1 MLYNIN
7 VIIEVI
13 KMNKKIIRLI
23 SIISIFFTIIS
34 INFVVHADSINNV
47 KNDSSSVKQES
58 NNINVNSTII
68 NVNSEKKKNSVNHP
82 LNKKQ
87 VENKSKVN
95 IKNDL
100 VPDVSQV
107 TFTEVKNAFNSNG
120 LFMPN
125 VKGEDFSFI
134 PVHIVK
140 IDQNGK
146 QEIIDRALYMDNVPF
161 TGYDLSTQ
169 TFYYEGVPYTGFK
182 VNTSKAFYINK
193 NEKVTNNKYK
203 FNNSSLK
210 PSSENTTLPK
220 TNENDGI
227 LDLILGLL
235 LIPFTLIL
243 KNI

>member
-13 KMNKKIIRLI
+13 KMNKKMTRLI
-23 SIISIFFTIIS
+23 FIISIFFTIIS

-58 NNINVNSTII
+58 NNINANSTTI
-68 NVNSEKKKNSVNHP
+68 NINSEKKKNSVNRL

-107 TFTEVKNAFNSNG
+107 TFTEVKNAFNSDG

-182 VNTSKAFYINK
+182 VNTSKAFYISK

-210 PSSENTTLPK
+210 PSSENTALPK

-243 KNI
+243 KNV

>member
-13 KMNKKIIRLI
+13 KMNKKMTRLI
-23 SIISIFFTIIS
+23 FIISIFFTIIS

-58 NNINVNSTII
+58 NNINSNSTII

-87 VENKSKVN
+87 AENKSKVN

-107 TFTEVKNAFNSNG
+107 TFAEVKNAFNSNG

-193 NEKVTNNKYK
+193 NEKVTNNKCK

-210 PSSENTTLPK
+210 LSSENTTLPK
-220 TNENDGI
+220 TNENNGI

-243 KNI
+243 KNV

>member
-1 MLYNIN
+1 
-7 VIIEVI
+7 
-13 KMNKKIIRLI
+13 
-23 SIISIFFTIIS
+23 
-34 INFVVHADSINNV
+34 
-47 KNDSSSVKQES
+47 
-58 NNINVNSTII
+58 
-68 NVNSEKKKNSVNHP
+68 
-82 LNKKQ
+82 
-87 VENKSKVN
+87 
-95 IKNDL
+95 
-100 VPDVSQV
+100 
-107 TFTEVKNAFNSNG
+107 
-120 LFMPN
+120 
-125 VKGEDFSFI
+125 
-134 PVHIVK
+134 
-140 IDQNGK
+140 
-146 QEIIDRALYMDNVPF
+146 MDNVPF

-210 PSSENTTLPK
+210 PSSKNTTLPK

>member
-13 KMNKKIIRLI
+13 KMNKKITRLI
-23 SIISIFFTIIS
+23 AIISIFFTIIS

-58 NNINVNSTII
+58 INANSTII
-68 NVNSEKKKNSVNHP
+68 NVNSEKQKNSVNHP

-95 IKNDL
+95 IKKDL

-107 TFTEVKNAFNSNG
+107 TFAEVKNAFNSNG